1 MWSAQFE
8 LMLHEFKLGC
18 VLIQLDECIL
28 EEATFLLRQK
38 KCWDWIEAKQ
48 VVKLM
53 VLDKVKL

>member
-38 KCWDWIEAKQ
+38 NVGIG
-48 VVKLM
+48 LR
-53 VLDKVKL
+53 LDKLSN